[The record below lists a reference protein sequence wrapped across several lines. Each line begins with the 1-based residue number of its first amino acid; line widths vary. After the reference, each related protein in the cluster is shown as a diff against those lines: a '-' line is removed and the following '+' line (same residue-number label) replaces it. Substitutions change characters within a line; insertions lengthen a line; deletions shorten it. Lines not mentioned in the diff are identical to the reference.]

1 MGCANEAARAYTEA
15 ILDLLGDEIPI
26 EVLRQTPSKLRVIIE
41 GRADEVLS
49 RPEAPGRWSAVEIIQ
64 HLADS
69 EVAWAWRFRL
79 VLSQDRPVLTGYD
92 QDAWAALFKYRD
104 ARVEDAL
111 KQLREPG
118 PAADRAA
125 GARGSGPTRRG
136 SLRARA
142 CCDPTSGW
150 LRADDPWART
160 ALFPAT
166 SNRSLPP
173 MATTMARGRGSI
185 SRSA

>member
-92 QDAWAALFKYRD
+92 QDAWAARLKYRD
-104 ARVEDAL
+104 AKVEDAL
-111 KQLREPG
+111 RQFEVLRDSNLRFVADLDDVALARVGVHAERGEESVADMIKLYAGHDLAHLRQL
-118 PAADRAA
+118 
-125 GARGSGPTRRG
+125 
-136 SLRARA
+136 
-142 CCDPTSGW
+142 
-150 LRADDPWART
+150 
-160 ALFPAT
+160 
-166 SNRSLPP
+166 
-173 MATTMARGRGSI
+173 
-185 SRSA
+185 SRVLDAVA